1 MGPVIDLRVEVVV
14 KLDGFADPWEHTRLL
29 SDAERN
35 QALIALLTRHSPGN
49 RVVEVGCGTGL
60 LSCISAK
67 LGAKKVYAVEP
78 TPLWEL
84 AAQMVEDNGLQHI
97 VEVLEGRVQDVE
109 PRPVDLAFSELL
121 NGDPFYEGVL
131 SASRAVKPW
140 VVEGGLLAPRRL
152 RVYGALCRP
161 YSSAHEVE
169 LAHGQIQA
177 LGDTYDLDL
186 RGLVNAL
193 QTEESYRQFSNI
205 EEPIGPATLLYDFE
219 LGGNDEPPETMYAV
233 LKAAE
238 PGPISGAMVWFEAEY
253 DDNLVMSN
261 PPGTPNH
268 WGQLVLCWA
277 QERGVKQGQEV
288 RVKVTVEDEEL
299 DIQYLP

>member
-1 MGPVIDLRVEVVV
+1 M

-67 LGAKKVYAVEP
+67 LGAKKVWAVEP

-84 AAQMVEDNGLQHI
+84 AAQMVEDNKLGHI

-109 PRPVDLAFSELL
+109 VRPVDLAFSELL
-121 NGDPFYEGVL
+121 NGDPFFEGVL
-131 SASRAVKPW
+131 SASRAVAPW
-140 VVEGGLLAPRRL
+140 VVKGGILAPRRL

-169 LAHGQIQA
+169 LAHEQLRS
-177 LGDTYDLDL
+177 LGDAYDLDL
-186 RGLVNAL
+186 RGLRDAL
-193 QTEESYRQFSNI
+193 RSDESYRQFSHI
-205 EEPIGPATLLYDFE
+205 EYPVGPATLLYDIE
-219 LGGNDEPPETMYAV
+219 LGSDEEPPESMYAI
-233 LKAAE
+233 LTANEA
-238 PGPISGAMVWFEAEY
+238 GPISGAMVWFEADY

-261 PPGTPNH
+261 LPGTPNH
-268 WGQLVLCWA
+268 WGQLVLCWS
-277 QERGVKQGQEV
+277 QERGVREGEEV
-288 RVKVTVEDEEL
+288 RVQVTVEDEEL